1 MDRFVD
7 AADRRALHEAQARF
21 RAAFEGAPIGMALC
35 DLDGSYLEVNPA
47 LCSILGRTPEELVR
61 TSWQEVTH
69 PDDRPAQEAFE
80 RGAIGGRLSSFQIE
94 KRYLRPD
101 GSLVWAV
108 MARTVVS
115 DPAGKPLYLISQVID
130 ITDRKRIEQALRIRE
145 EETRRILETAQDAF
159 VAMNREGRIV
169 DWNRKAEAIFGW
181 PRDEAVG
188 RLVGETLIPDRLRD
202 DHYRGLERFLATGEG
217 PVLEKRLELRALRR
231 DGTEFPVEIT
241 IWPTGTEEGL
251 RFNALIH
258 DISERL
264 QAQATLARQKEELSA
279 LHETTLDLIRRLET
293 TSLLEAILNR
303 AAALLGTEHG
313 YLYTFD
319 EAADELV
326 MRAGIGLFT
335 EHLGFRV
342 QHGQGMVGRAWEEQ
356 EPVVVDDYQTW
367 PGRLPGWDSL
377 RAAVALPLLAGTDTV
392 GAIGLVHV
400 DEGRAFT
407 PEQIDLLT
415 RFGRLASLAL
425 ENARLY
431 SAAQDELR
439 DRRRA
444 EKELERFA
452 EDLQRANEELKV
464 ADEVKS
470 HFVAVASHELRTP
483 LTSILGFAT
492 TLLTHWERIPDDERR
507 HHIELIEGQG
517 RRLAQMA
524 EELLTMSKLEAG
536 ALEVQAEPVELA
548 DAIDLALSAFGERAE
563 DIEVTGATGLRVLAD
578 PQHLQHILVNYVANA
593 LKYGG
598 PPIGIEVQPREGW
611 VELLVI
617 DHGAGVPA
625 DFVPRLFER
634 FAQAQATEGGTGL
647 GLSIVRGLA
656 RAQGGEA
663 WYQPAEPTGAAFGV
677 RLPSAG

>member
-1 MDRFVD
+1 MGRIVD

-35 DLDGSYLEVNPA
+35 DLDGRYLEVNPA
-47 LCSILGRTPEELVR
+47 LCAILGRTEDQLLGATWP
-61 TSWQEVTH
+61 EVTH

-80 RGAIGGRLSSFQIE
+80 RATEAGGRPSYQIE

-101 GSLVWAV
+101 GTQVWAV
-108 MARTVVS
+108 TARSVVA
-115 DPAGKPLYLISQVID
+115 DQAGRPLYLISQVMD
-130 ITDRKRIEQALRIRE
+130 ITDRKRAEEALRTRE

-159 VAMNREGRIV
+159 VAMDREGRIV
-169 DWNRKAEAIFGW
+169 GWNRQAEEIFGW
-181 PRDEAVG
+181 PRDEALG
-188 RLVGETLIPDRLRD
+188 RTVAETVIPERLRG
-202 DHYRGLERFLATGEG
+202 DHYRGLERFLATGQG

-241 IWPTGTEEGL
+241 IWPTGSGEGQ

-264 QAQATLARQKEELSA
+264 EAQGALARQTEELAA
-279 LHETTLDLIRRLET
+279 LHETTLDLIRRLEP
-293 TSLLEAILNR
+293 TSLLEAILVR

-313 YLYTFD
+313 YLYTTD
-319 EAADELV
+319 EAADELL
-326 MRAGIGLFT
+326 MRAGIGLFA
-335 EHLGFRV
+335 EHVGYRLQRGE
-342 QHGQGMVGRAWEEQ
+342 GMVGQAWEAE
-356 EPVVVDDYQTW
+356 EPVVVEDYQRW

-377 RAAVALPLLAGTDTV
+377 RAAVTLPLRAGTDTV

-400 DEGRAFT
+400 EEGLVFT
-407 PEQIDLLT
+407 PKQIDLLA
-415 RFGRLASLAL
+415 RFGRLASVAL

-439 DRRRA
+439 ERRRA
-444 EKELERFA
+444 EKELERYA
-452 EDLQRANEELKV
+452 EELQRANEELTV

-483 LTSILGFAT
+483 LTSVLGFAT
-492 TLLTHWERIPDDERR
+492 TLLTHWERIPDQERR
-507 HHIELIEGQG
+507 HHIELIEGQA

-536 ALEVQAEPVELA
+536 ALEVHAEMVEIA
-548 DAIDLALSAFGERAE
+548 DAIELALSAFGDRAE
-563 DIEVTGATGLRVLAD
+563 EIDVIGAGGLRVVAD
-578 PQHLQHILVNYVANA
+578 PQHVQHILVNYLANA
-593 LKYGG
+593 LKYGR
-598 PPIGIEVQPREGW
+598 PPIGIEVRSREGW
-611 VELLVI
+611 VELLVV
-617 DHGAGVPA
+617 DHGTGVPA
-625 DFVPRLFER
+625 DFVPRLFEK
-634 FAQAQATEGGTGL
+634 FAQARATEGGTGL

-663 WYQPAEPTGAAFGV
+663 WYQPADPEGAAFGV
-677 RLPSAG
+677 RLPSSG